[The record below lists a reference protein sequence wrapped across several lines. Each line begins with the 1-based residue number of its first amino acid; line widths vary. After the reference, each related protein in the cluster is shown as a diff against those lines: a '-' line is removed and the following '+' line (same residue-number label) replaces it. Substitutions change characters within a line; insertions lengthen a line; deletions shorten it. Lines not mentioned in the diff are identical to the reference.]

1 MPSSFDPID
10 CSSPGSSVHKI
21 LQARILEWVAI
32 SFSRGSSQP
41 RDWTSSQQADYLA
54 SEPPGKPGRSTSPFL
69 FSLHFLKCGFKLY
82 LLLSWLQILALAELI
97 SWVVFLI
104 LHRIWF
110 SSVISWNLLKFNR
123 LKLSP
128 NSLFGLLYWSETA
141 KEALLPKVPLFSL
154 CFHLHQ
160 QPIGLLPGMC
170 HKEYFMPSQTWLLT
184 NNE

>member
-1 MPSSFDPID
+1 MD
-10 CSSPGSSVHKI
+10 CSSPGSSVHKT

-32 SFSRGSSQP
+32 SFSKGSFWS
-41 RDWTSSQQADYLA
+41 RDRTPAQQADSLA

-69 FSLHFLKCGFKLY
+69 FSLHCLKCGFKLY
-82 LLLSWLQILALAELI
+82 LLLSRLQILALAELM

-110 SSVISWNLLKFNR
+110 SSVISWNLLKFNK

-141 KEALLPKVPLFSL
+141 KEASLPKVPSFSL

-160 QPIGLLPGMC
+160 QPIGLLSGMC
-170 HKEYFMPSQTWLLT
+170 HREYFTPSQTWLLT
-184 NNE
+184 SNE